1 MDGVHQILMSN
12 DAEREGRGASLWATS
27 ASPTAAPSRGC
38 SGTDCRDSHAYDQ
51 NFFPWH
57 VLALNGMSSAP
68 PRLSL
73 FSAPSRHADKHRRA
87 VHGIGRPKRSRAG
100 SRTSIG
106 SSEAGGGGG
115 GGVTSGPLSTAAVPS
130 GGGGG
135 GGGGRVSA
143 VSHPPSQSP
152 TVTAAEEG
160 AASEVAAGGSGPPF
174 PSPPYYP
181 SPPPAVAPGT
191 PLCAVC
197 GAIFLTAA
205 QLAAHAAGRHF
216 RR

>member
-1 MDGVHQILMSN
+1 MCL
-12 DAEREGRGASLWATS
+12 LAT
-27 ASPTAAPSRGC
+27 GC
-38 SGTDCRDSHAYDQ
+38 RLYE
-51 NFFPWH
+51 P
-57 VLALNGMSSAP
+57 SSAFTTLDRRP
-68 PRLSL
+68 VDPTPW
-73 FSAPSRHADKHRRA
+73 FHADKHRRA
-87 VHGIGRPKRSRAG
+87 VHGIGRRKRPRAG

-115 GGVTSGPLSTAAVPS
+115 GGVTSGPLSTAVAS
-130 GGGGG
+130 GCGGD
-135 GGGGRVSA
+135 GGGGRASA
-143 VSHPPSQSP
+143 ASHPPSQSP
-152 TVTAAEEG
+152 TVTGAEEG
-160 AASEVAAGGSGPPF
+160 AASEAAAGGSGPPF

-181 SPPPAVAPGT
+181 SPPPPPSAVAPGT

>member
-1 MDGVHQILMSN
+1 MMICGLRLLPRGHLLLCPFPILF
-12 DAEREGRGASLWATS
+12 
-27 ASPTAAPSRGC
+27 
-38 SGTDCRDSHAYDQ
+38 Y
-51 NFFPWH
+51 
-57 VLALNGMSSAP
+57 
-68 PRLSL
+68 
-73 FSAPSRHADKHRRA
+73 ADKHRRA
-87 VHGIGRPKRSRAG
+87 VHGIGRRKRPRAG

-106 SSEAGGGGG
+106 SSEAGNGGGG
-115 GGVTSGPLSTAAVPS
+115 GTTSGPLSAAVASGS

-135 GGGGRVSA
+135 GGHALA
-143 VSHPPSQSP
+143 VARPLSQSP
-152 TVTAAEEG
+152 TVTAAEDG

-191 PLCAVC
+191 PICAVC
-197 GAIFLTAA
+197 GATFLTAG